1 MTVWAFTS
9 PAFTRAVK
17 SRSAGPGLPS
27 RPGAA
32 VAPQVF
38 VLSHSHGLLASAA
51 LPSSLRRTS
60 VASGRRESTPS
71 TYSGFSGSPAV
82 RLPLALR

>member
-9 PAFTRAVK
+9 PALTSAVK
-17 SRSAGPGLPS
+17 SMPAVRGVPS
-27 RPGAA
+27 RPGAC

-51 LPSSLRRTS
+51 LPSSLMRTS
-60 VASGRRESTPS
+60 VASGRRQSTPS
-71 TYSGFSGSPAV
+71 TYSGFSGSLSV